1 MKEYTFTMNAQIT
14 FIVNGSFDE
23 EKVLE
28 AARPESLE
36 VVLKDAI
43 DADDVNVRNS
53 KVFIRDE
60 DEKNPSL
67 ASTELEVSAHE

>member
-14 FIVNGSFDE
+14 FIVNVNFDE

-67 ASTELEVSAHE
+67 TSTELEVSAHE

>member
-60 DEKNPSL
+60 DETNPSWT
-67 ASTELEVSAHE
+67 STELEVSAHE

>member
-14 FIVNGSFDE
+14 FIVNGNFDE

-67 ASTELEVSAHE
+67 TSTELEVSAHE

>member
-36 VVLKDAI
+36 VFLKDAI

-60 DEKNPSL
+60 DEINPSL
-67 ASTELEVSAHE
+67 TSTELEVSAHE

>member
-60 DEKNPSL
+60 DEKNPSWT
-67 ASTELEVSAHE
+67 STELEVSAHE